1 MVINKTKNTEV
12 LSLLY
17 PLTDTL
23 NSRANNEK
31 TKTELS
37 KVKAIFSRQLHN
49 SVIRLEC
56 SGAETGM
63 FLYDLVKMLSAKN
76 HLAVCAIAGRGI
88 TLEALNRL
96 KRRSK
101 LTEYYFAIPTDNK
114 DDRLTIFIGSYLP
127 VFGEKYD
134 IDLAVRLF
142 LNKQEDV

>member
-1 MVINKTKNTEV
+1 
-12 LSLLY
+12 
-17 PLTDTL
+17 
-23 NSRANNEK
+23 
-31 TKTELS
+31 
-37 KVKAIFSRQLHN
+37 
-49 SVIRLEC
+49 
-56 SGAETGM
+56 M

-96 KRRSK
+96 KRISK